1 MAVVKHS
8 KYKNTGL
15 LFELLVRQI
24 TTDTLDNTNSPAI
37 KTLKKYFVNTE
48 LGKEYKIY
56 EQLSNFKNLSE
67 TKSELVISSLLEAAS
82 KLDRAQ
88 IKKQRYNLIK
98 EIKKSYDV
106 EKFFK
111 AKVNNYKI
119 YAALNNL
126 IENQSSK
133 NITPE
138 DTINNKMTLLEHL
151 VKEPVKT
158 KQDTLMEEYVEYPK
172 DIKILTHRI
181 MLEKFNEKY
190 DSFSSD
196 QKAILKE
203 VVTSIDNTSKLRD
216 YYNTKVEEI
225 KKDIV
230 SKISEIEDKVLI
242 IKLQEVIKYAN
253 PISKTKRVSN
263 DDIVN
268 LLQYSELL
276 NNL

>member
-24 TTDTLDNTNSPAI
+24 TTDTLDNNNSPAI

-158 KQDTLMEEYVEYPK
+158 KQDTLMEEYIEYPK
-172 DIKILTHRI
+172 DVKILTHRI

-190 DSFSSD
+190 DSFSPD

-216 YYNTKVEEI
+216 YYNTKIEEI
-225 KKDIV
+225 KKDFHRI
-230 SKISEIEDKVLI
+230 
-242 IKLQEVIKYAN
+242 
-253 PISKTKRVSN
+253 
-263 DDIVN
+263 
-268 LLQYSELL
+268 LL
-276 NNL
+276 

>member
-98 EIKKSYDV
+98 EIKRSYDV

-158 KQDTLMEEYVEYPK
+158 KQDTLMEEYIEYPK
-172 DIKILTHRI
+172 DVKILTHRI

-190 DSFSSD
+190 DNFSPD

-216 YYNTKVEEI
+216 YYNTKIEEI

-242 IKLQEVIKYAN
+242 IKLEEVIKYAN

-268 LLQYSELL
+268 LLQYSELV

>member
-1 MAVVKHS
+1 MAIVKHS

-24 TTDTLDNTNSPAI
+24 ATDTISNINSPAI
-37 KTLKKYFVNTE
+37 KTLKKHFVNTE

-56 EQLSNFKNLSE
+56 EQLSNFKNLTE
-67 TKSELVISSLLEAAS
+67 VKSELVISSLLEAS
-82 KLDRAQ
+82 QKLDRVEV
-88 IKKQRYNLIK
+88 KKQRYNLIK

-126 IENQSSK
+126 IENQ
-133 NITPE
+133 NNRDITPE
-138 DTINNKMTLLEHL
+138 DTINNKITLLEHL
-151 VKEPVKT
+151 VKEPIKT
-158 KQDTLMEEYVEYPK
+158 KEDTLMEEYKEYPK
-172 DIKILTHRI
+172 DVKMLTHRI

-190 DSFSSD
+190 DNFSPD
-196 QKAILKE
+196 QKEILKE
-203 VVTSIDNTSKLRD
+203 IVTSIDNTSKLRD
-216 YYNTKVEEI
+216 FYN
-225 KKDIV
+225 
-230 SKISEIEDKVLI
+230 SRISETKKNITAKLPEIQDEVLV
-242 IKLQEVIKYAN
+242 IKLQEVLKYAK
-253 PISKTKRVSN
+253 PIEKTKKVNN

>member
-111 AKVNNYKI
+111 AKVTNYKI

-138 DTINNKMTLLEHL
+138 DTINNKITLLEHL

-158 KQDTLMEEYVEYPK
+158 KQDTLMEEYIEYPK
-172 DIKILTHRI
+172 DVKILTHRI

-216 YYNTKVEEI
+216 YYNTKIEEI

-242 IKLQEVIKYAN
+242 IKLEEVIKYAN

-268 LLQYSELL
+268 LLQYSELV

>member
-133 NITPE
+133 SITPE

-158 KQDTLMEEYVEYPK
+158 KQDTLMEEYIEYPK
-172 DIKILTHRI
+172 DVKILTHRI

-190 DSFSSD
+190 DSFSPD

-216 YYNTKVEEI
+216 YYNTKIEEI

-242 IKLQEVIKYAN
+242 IKLEEVIKYAN

-268 LLQYSELL
+268 LLQYSELV

>member
-138 DTINNKMTLLEHL
+138 DTINNKITLLEHL

-158 KQDTLMEEYVEYPK
+158 KQDTLMEEYIEYPK
-172 DIKILTHRI
+172 DVKILTHRI

-190 DSFSSD
+190 DNFSPD

-216 YYNTKVEEI
+216 YYNTKIEEI

-242 IKLQEVIKYAN
+242 IKLEEVIKYAN

-268 LLQYSELL
+268 LLQYSELV

>member
-56 EQLSNFKNLSE
+56 EQLGNFKNLSE

-126 IENQSSK
+126 IENQSSR

>member
-126 IENQSSK
+126 IENQNSK

-158 KQDTLMEEYVEYPK
+158 KQDTLMEEYIEYPK
-172 DIKILTHRI
+172 DVKILTHRI

-190 DSFSSD
+190 DNFSPD

-216 YYNTKVEEI
+216 YYNTKIEEI

-242 IKLQEVIKYAN
+242 IKLEEVIKYAN

>member
-56 EQLSNFKNLSE
+56 EQLGNFKNLSE

-196 QKAILKE
+196 QKNILKE

-216 YYNTKVEEI
+216 YYNTKVEKI

>member
-24 TTDTLDNTNSPAI
+24 TTDTLDNNNSPAI

-56 EQLSNFKNLSE
+56 EQLGNFKNLSE